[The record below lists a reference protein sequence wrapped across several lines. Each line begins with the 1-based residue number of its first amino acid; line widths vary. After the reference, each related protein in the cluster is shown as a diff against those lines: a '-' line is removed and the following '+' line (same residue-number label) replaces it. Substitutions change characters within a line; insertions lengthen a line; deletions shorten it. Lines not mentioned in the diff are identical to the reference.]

1 MTGVQTCALPINQ
14 LFDLIFMDVRMPN
27 LNGLEATKILRQ
39 NKIKTPIVALTAHA
53 MEGDRELCIN
63 AGCDEYLSK
72 PIDHDRLIEL
82 IDKHLPDKG
91 I

>member
-1 MTGVQTCALPINQ
+1 MVPFSGGNP
-14 LFDLIFMDVRMPN
+14 
-27 LNGLEATKILRQ
+27 
-39 NKIKTPIVALTAHA
+39 VALTAHA

-82 IDKHLPDKG
+82 IDKHLPAKTAKTVQLDEQKSQDG
-91 I
+91 DYGYVDVF